1 MHRQSLLGFVVKGML
16 QAPRLLCQQGHKGL
30 KTPAISLQLMES
42 ERCASERPLD
52 CSFSHDLGGMGEL
65 KRDLGVCEL
74 PSQYAQR

>member
-1 MHRQSLLGFVVKGML
+1 MHRQSLLGL
-16 QAPRLLCQQGHKGL
+16 GHKGL
-30 KTPAISLQLMES
+30 KTPTISLHQQTLSES
-42 ERCASERPLD
+42 ERCTRERPLD